1 MAGLQAQSPYF
12 GGVAT
17 GKAIPGVLALPL
29 DEAVSR
35 GLKQNLGALLSS
47 DVVET
52 ARGIRWTALSEL
64 LPHLTTATSF
74 SAHQIDPK
82 STIGLQIPGA
92 PSVIGPFGVFD
103 TRAYLKQSIFN
114 WESLERERSAREQ
127 IKSAEYSYKDAREL
141 VVLAVSASYLL
152 TIANQSRVDSA
163 QAQRDTAEAILH
175 QTSDQKHAGVAAA
188 IDLLRSQVE
197 LQDREQELIVA
208 KNNLAKQKLV
218 LARVIGLP
226 LGQQFTLT
234 TSVDYQP
241 LASVTLEEALSRAYS
256 SRPDFLSATSQ
267 VRIAELKKK
276 AVSAER
282 YPSLSLQA
290 DYGDIGVNPAT
301 SHGTVNAAA
310 VLQIPIFQ
318 GGKIH
323 GEALEAGAALTE
335 ALQRLENLRGQID
348 QDVRDAFFDLK
359 STADRVAVA
368 KSSLELATQTLQQ
381 ARDRFASGVTDNIE
395 VVQAQESL
403 ASANESYI
411 GSLYSYNLAKITL
424 ARTMG
429 IAESGFK
436 EYLKGN

>member
-1 MAGLQAQSPYF
+1 
-12 GGVAT
+12 V
-17 GKAIPGVLALPL
+17 
-29 DEAVSR
+29 
-35 GLKQNLGALLSS
+35 
-47 DVVET
+47 
-52 ARGIRWTALSEL
+52 
-64 LPHLTTATSF
+64 
-74 SAHQIDPK
+74 
-82 STIGLQIPGA
+82 
-92 PSVIGPFGVFD
+92 
-103 TRAYLKQSIFN
+103 
-114 WESLERERSAREQ
+114 
-127 IKSAEYSYKDAREL
+127 
-141 VVLAVSASYLL
+141 
-152 TIANQSRVDSA
+152 
-163 QAQRDTAEAILH
+163 
-175 QTSDQKHAGVAAA
+175 
-188 IDLLRSQVE
+188 
-197 LQDREQELIVA
+197 
-208 KNNLAKQKLV
+208 
-218 LARVIGLP
+218 
-226 LGQQFTLT
+226 
-234 TSVDYQP
+234 
-241 LASVTLEEALSRAYS
+241 
-256 SRPDFLSATSQ
+256 
-267 VRIAELKKK
+267 
-276 AVSAER
+276 
-282 YPSLSLQA
+282 QA

-348 QDVRDAFFDLK
+348 EDVRDAFFDLK